1 MTRSPS
7 ARRRSRYVS
16 FHRSDAQAAKS
27 LVSARLSGKAEM
39 PKPRQQAAEEASS
52 EQAEAPKAKAPKPV
66 EVKEITTQAEFDEAC
81 MSATCMLLFVPDIRD
96 STKEERESLI
106 ATVKAVADAQVA
118 GLFEYGWIV
127 GGSQYELEQR
137 LNLGFGYPAVVAVG
151 ARLACEA

>member
-1 MTRSPS
+1 
-7 ARRRSRYVS
+7 
-16 FHRSDAQAAKS
+16 
-27 LVSARLSGKAEM
+27 M

-118 GLFEYGWIV
+118 GLFEYGWVV

-151 ARLACEA
+151 TRLACEA